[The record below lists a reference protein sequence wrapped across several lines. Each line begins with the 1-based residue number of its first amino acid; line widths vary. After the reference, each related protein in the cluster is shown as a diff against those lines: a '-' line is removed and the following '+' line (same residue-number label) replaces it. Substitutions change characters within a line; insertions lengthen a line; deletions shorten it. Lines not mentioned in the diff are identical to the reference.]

1 MILGLDISTSKIGY
15 AVIDEDKHLIDHG
28 LIKYKSNLELE
39 LRAEDFINRIDTL
52 RRKYVNIESVF
63 VEQPFIAF
71 SGGKTTAVTMAKLQR
86 FNGMCCYGLYSIFG
100 RCPALISANQTRSSV
115 GIKRKR
121 GEDIKKKVIE
131 WVAEAYPKDFIV
143 EITRHGNPKP
153 GTDDMA
159 DAVIVAL
166 AGLNT
171 LQETE

>member
-1 MILGLDISTSKIGY
+1 MDHI
-15 AVIDEDKHLIDHG
+15 KHLIDHG
-28 LIKYKSNLELE
+28 LIKYKSNLGLE

>member
-15 AVIDEDKHLIDHG
+15 AVINNNKDLIDFG
-28 LIKYKSNLELE
+28 LIKYKSNIELE
-39 LRAEDFINRIDTL
+39 LRAQDFINRIDTL

-86 FNGMCCYGLYSIFG
+86 FNGMCCYGLYNVFG
-100 RCPALISANQTRSSV
+100 DCPSLISANQTRSLV

-121 GEDIKKKVIE
+121 GEDIKKKVID
-131 WVAEAYPKDFIV
+131 WVSQTYPKDFTY
-143 EITRHGNPKP
+143 ELTRFGNPKP

-159 DAVIVAL
+159 DAIIVAL

>member
-28 LIKYKSNLELE
+28 LIKYKSNLGLE

-121 GEDIKKKVIE
+121 GEDIKKKVIK

>member
-15 AVIDEDKHLIDHG
+15 AVIDEDRRLIDHG

-115 GIKRKR
+115 VIKRKR

-166 AGLNT
+166 AGKNL
-171 LQETE
+171 LDKSE

>member
-15 AVIDEDKHLIDHG
+15 AVINNNKDLIDFG
-28 LIKYKSNLELE
+28 LIKYKSNIELE
-39 LRAEDFINRIDTL
+39 LRAQDFINCIDTL

-86 FNGMCCYGLYSIFG
+86 FNGMCCYGLYNVFG
-100 RCPALISANQTRSSV
+100 ECPSLISANQTRSLV

-121 GEDIKKKVIE
+121 GEDIKKKVIK
-131 WVAEAYPKDFIV
+131 WVSETYPKDFTV
-143 EITRHGNPKP
+143 ELTRFGNPKP

-159 DAVIVAL
+159 DAIIVAL
-166 AGLNT
+166 AGKNL
-171 LQETE
+171 LDKTE

>member
-15 AVIDEDKHLIDHG
+15 AVINNNKDLIDFG
-28 LIKYKSNLELE
+28 LIKYKSNIELE
-39 LRAEDFINRIDTL
+39 LRAQDFINRIDTL

-86 FNGMCCYGLYSIFG
+86 FNGMCCYGLYNVFG
-100 RCPALISANQTRSSV
+100 DCPSLISANQTRSSV
-115 GIKRKR
+115 GIKRKK
-121 GEDIKKKVIE
+121 GEDIKKKVIK
-131 WVAEAYPKDFIV
+131 WVADTYPKDFVV
-143 EITRHGNPKP
+143 ELTRFGNPKP

-159 DAVIVAL
+159 DAIVVAI

-171 LQETE
+171 LQETQ